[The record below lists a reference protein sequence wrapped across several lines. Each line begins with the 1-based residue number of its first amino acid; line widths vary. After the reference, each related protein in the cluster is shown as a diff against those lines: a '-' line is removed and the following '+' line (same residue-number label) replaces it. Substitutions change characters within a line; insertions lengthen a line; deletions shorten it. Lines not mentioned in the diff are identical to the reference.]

1 MRANDHSV
9 LGQCL
14 RARREIPGPSRQRS
28 RFTPPVENGSKLL
41 EGLGSV
47 ARKRGAFSDRA
58 TFAYVSDVFVDPE
71 HRGTAADAHGLYAR
85 YGFTSLAV
93 PQRYMERRDTEVY
106 ARMADMAEDLEG

>member
-1 MRANDHSV
+1 
-9 LGQCL
+9 
-14 RARREIPGPSRQRS
+14 
-28 RFTPPVENGSKLL
+28 VENASKLL